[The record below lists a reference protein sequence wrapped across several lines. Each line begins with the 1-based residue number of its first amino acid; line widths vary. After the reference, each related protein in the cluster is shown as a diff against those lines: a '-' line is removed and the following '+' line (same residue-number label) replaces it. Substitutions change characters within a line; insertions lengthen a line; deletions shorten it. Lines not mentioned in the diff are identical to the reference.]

1 MQIDIFLSKFYTIF
15 SSNSC
20 LIQKMQILPVRD
32 LNCALH
38 EFVDRDDKM
47 AFHSCLQVKIEKK
60 GDIPSQISE
69 YPKFQTV

>member
-1 MQIDIFLSKFYTIF
+1 
-15 SSNSC
+15 
-20 LIQKMQILPVRD
+20 MQILPVRD